1 MFARSTTI
9 FRQPILLRSAIR
21 AQSTAAGADATRG
34 PVNPPQ
40 QQKGELVTREQ
51 AEHRESGLTT
61 SAPSVEIVAA
71 DVLNDAP
78 REYQLRS
85 EAMRRGRW
93 VLVGDGRGEACMTS
107 NRRRWAGVSNSTAED
122 SAGKGGIIDR
132 SEGSGEQYSSCG
144 EIPLRKNCRLLEAS

>member
-1 MFARSTTI
+1 MFARSTAI
-9 FRQPILLRSAIR
+9 FRQPTLFRAAIR
-21 AQSTAAGADATRG
+21 AQSTAAGVDATRG

-78 REYQLRS
+78 REYRLWS
-85 EAMRRGRW
+85 GAMSAETDVMFDVRW
-93 VLVGDGRGEACMTS
+93 VEERSDQKRDGSRLGRSFVSSAEKEYERTDDIWGEGRGSRMRDGLPT
-107 NRRRWAGVSNSTAED
+107 RWRPS
-122 SAGKGGIIDR
+122 
-132 SEGSGEQYSSCG
+132 
-144 EIPLRKNCRLLEAS
+144 